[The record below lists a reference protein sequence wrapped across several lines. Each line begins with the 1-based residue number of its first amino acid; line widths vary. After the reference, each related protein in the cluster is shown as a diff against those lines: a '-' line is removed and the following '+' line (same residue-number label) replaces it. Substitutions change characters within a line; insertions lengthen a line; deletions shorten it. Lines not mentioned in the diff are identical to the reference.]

1 MIIQIYEIQ
10 NPRDAELLVD
20 IGVDHVG
27 SVILSRK
34 EWKDPVI
41 KKTVRRVQEKG
52 GRSAL
57 IPLFSDLDAVCRAV
71 DYYQPDIIHFCEDIH
86 HSDQDAVR
94 GFIFSQ
100 GELKSKFPELGIM
113 RSIPLPKKGEPA
125 VLNFLELARQFEP
138 VSDYFLTD
146 TRVLNQ
152 PVNGFIGITGQTCD
166 WRMAASLVRSC
177 SIPVILAGGITPEN
191 AFDAVIR
198 VRPAGVDSCTG
209 TNAQGADGRPLRFQK
224 DFNKVKTLISEVR
237 RGGANIA
244 KEKKEIT

>member
-10 NPRDAELLVD
+10 NPHDAELLVD
-20 IGVDHVG
+20 MGVDHVG

-34 EWKDPVI
+34 DWKDPAI
-41 KKTVRRVQEKG
+41 KETVRRVQEKG
-52 GRSAL
+52 GRSTL
-57 IPLFSDLDAVCRAV
+57 IPLFSDLDAVCRAA
-71 DYYQPDIIHFCEDIH
+71 DYYQPDIIHFCEDVH
-86 HSDQDAVR
+86 DSDQDAVR

-138 VSDYFLTD
+138 MSDYFLTD
-146 TRVLNQ
+146 TRVLSQ

-166 WRMAASLVRSC
+166 WSMAASLVRSC

-198 VRPAGVDSCTG
+198 VRPAGVDKLYRDQRAG
-209 TNAQGADGRPLRFQK
+209 GRWTPHPISKGFQ
-224 DFNKVKTLISEVR
+224 
-237 RGGANIA
+237 
-244 KEKKEIT
+244 